1 MKIADRGNQYKAI
14 ALELLQRY
22 VDCAETVCS
31 EFSGDFY
38 ADRLRL
44 EKTVKR
50 YLKKLNA
57 EDKYEEI
64 IAEHW
69 IFEVE
74 GSDSE

>member
-1 MKIADRGNQYKAI
+1 MKIADKGNQYKTI
-14 ALELLQRY
+14 ALELLQKY
-22 VDCAETVCS
+22 VDSEETVCS
-31 EFSGDFY
+31 EYSGDFY

-44 EKTVKR
+44 EKTIKK
-50 YLKKLNA
+50 YLKELDA

-64 IAEHW
+64 TAEHW

>member
-1 MKIADRGNQYKAI
+1 MADKEIQYKTI
-14 ALELLQRY
+14 ALELLQKY
-22 VDCAETVCS
+22 VDSEETVCS
-31 EFSGDFY
+31 EYSGDFY

-44 EKTVKR
+44 EKMIKK
-50 YLKKLNA
+50 YLKELDA

-64 IAEHW
+64 TAEHW

>member
-1 MKIADRGNQYKAI
+1 MKVADKGNQYKTI
-14 ALELLQRY
+14 ALELLQKY
-22 VDCAETVCS
+22 VDSEETVCS
-31 EFSGDFY
+31 EYSGDFY

-44 EKTVKR
+44 EKTVKD
-50 YLKKLNA
+50 YLKKLDA

-64 IAEHW
+64 TAEHW

>member
-1 MKIADRGNQYKAI
+1 MQIADKGNQYKTI
-14 ALELLQRY
+14 ALELLKKY
-22 VDCAETVCS
+22 VDSEETVCS
-31 EFSGDFY
+31 EYSGNFY

-44 EKTVKR
+44 EKMVKD
-50 YLKKLNA
+50 YLKKLDA

-74 GSDSE
+74 E